1 MTVSASSSGET
12 SQTHDARA
20 RTKTYSIHYSDNTP
34 PAFVSGRC
42 DQIIHC
48 RDESDEA
55 ECRGGVLKEGYNKN
69 IPPATQERTN
79 MIIQILLFLEADSNY
94 SKSIAN
100 LSIHYI
106 SYSIIHLYS
115 FSWLQRFTKLRLK
128 HICNQSFSKLVY
140 NINCNWINMS
150 VISLTGGVQ

>member
-1 MTVSASSSGET
+1 M
-12 SQTHDARA
+12 
-20 RTKTYSIHYSDNTP
+20 YYSDNTL

-55 ECRGGVLKEGYNKN
+55 ECRVVVLKEGYNKN

-79 MIIQILLFLEADSNY
+79 MIIQILLSLEADSNY
-94 SKSIAN
+94 SKSIAD

-150 VISLTGGVQ
+150 VISPTGGVQ